1 MYEVGIKKK
10 NAFINYINA
19 LHFFKR
25 KIGGG
30 GGCIKICLLFFFFL
44 NQKYKREGGFLKGQG
59 AAPPAIPPATSYKH
73 FCNPLIS
80 YNRKW
85 IIATGSCGHRLIN
98 FSQHFLFVKM
108 SE

>member
-1 MYEVGIKKK
+1 MH
-10 NAFINYINA
+10 YIF
-19 LHFFKR
+19 LREKL
-25 KIGGG
+25 GGG
-30 GGCIKICLLFFFFL
+30 GALKFVFFFFFFFL

-59 AAPPAIPPATSYKH
+59 AAPPEIPPGTSYKH

-98 FSQHFLFVKM
+98 FSQHFSFVKM

>member
-25 KIGGG
+25 KSG
-30 GGCIKICLLFFFFL
+30 GGCIKICLFFFFFK
-44 NQKYKREGGFLKGQG
+44 QKYKRERGFLKGQG